1 MGAKQKRK
9 EDKYILEDLCFC
21 DLTNN
26 TCREGAGKTKQD
38 LEMSHLSGSWTT
50 GDNGTGNKEG
60 LRLALSTS
68 K

>member
-9 EDKYILEDLCFC
+9 EGRYILEDLCFC
-21 DLTNN
+21 DLMND

-50 GDNGTGNKEG
+50 GDNGIKELG
-60 LRLALSTS
+60 GSEADSFHL
-68 K
+68 